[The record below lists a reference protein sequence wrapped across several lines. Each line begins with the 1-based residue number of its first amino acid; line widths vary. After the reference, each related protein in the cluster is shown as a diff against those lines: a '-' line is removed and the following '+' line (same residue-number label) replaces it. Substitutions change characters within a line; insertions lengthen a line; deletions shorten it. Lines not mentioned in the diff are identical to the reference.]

1 MKRIIVF
8 ILSFIL
14 GINYRV
20 RRKNPWILKEKTM
33 NARRNSLFF
42 SANLRLWEKYLS
54 KKGSWIGYNSNF
66 KNVPI
71 FPHGINGIF
80 VSGSA
85 QIGSN
90 AVIFQQVTIGSNTIT
105 GSKNFGAPIIGDSC
119 YIGAGAKIIGGIN
132 IGNNCRIGANCVV
145 TMNIPDNTTVV
156 MNKPVLI
163 TRDFPLDNRYRT
175 FDGQK
180 WVVLGSD

>member
-54 KKGSWIGYNSNF
+54 KNGSWIGYNSNF
-66 KNVPI
+66 KNVLSSPMELMG
-71 FPHGINGIF
+71 FLL
-80 VSGSA
+80 
-85 QIGSN
+85 
-90 AVIFQQVTIGSNTIT
+90 
-105 GSKNFGAPIIGDSC
+105 
-119 YIGAGAKIIGGIN
+119 
-132 IGNNCRIGANCVV
+132 VV
-145 TMNIPDNTTVV
+145 QH
-156 MNKPVLI
+156 K
-163 TRDFPLDNRYRT
+163 LD
-175 FDGQK
+175 QM
-180 WVVLGSD
+180 L

>member
-1 MKRIIVF
+1 M
-8 ILSFIL
+8 
-14 GINYRV
+14 
-20 RRKNPWILKEKTM
+20 
-33 NARRNSLFF
+33 
-42 SANLRLWEKYLS
+42 
-54 KKGSWIGYNSNF
+54 
-66 KNVPI
+66 
-71 FPHGINGIF
+71 
-80 VSGSA
+80 
-85 QIGSN
+85 
-90 AVIFQQVTIGSNTIT
+90 IFQQVTIGSNTIT